1 MVGKF
6 RVVYILLYVV
16 FYVKLMKFKNF
27 EDVYVLFK
35 RIVKKLIIMFGKWW
49 KYYYLFIYM

>member
-35 RIVKKLIIMFGKWW
+35 RIVKKLIIMFGK
-49 KYYYLFIYM
+49 

>member
-35 RIVKKLIIMFGKWW
+35 RIGKKLIIMFGK
-49 KYYYLFIYM
+49 